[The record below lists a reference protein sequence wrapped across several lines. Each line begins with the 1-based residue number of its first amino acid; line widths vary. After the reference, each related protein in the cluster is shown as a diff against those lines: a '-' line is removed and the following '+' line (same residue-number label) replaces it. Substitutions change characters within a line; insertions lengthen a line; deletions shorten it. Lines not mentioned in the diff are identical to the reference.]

1 MPEIGKLLILVG
13 AVLIVA
19 GVAVTFAD
27 RIPFFRLGRLP
38 GDIVYRRGNF
48 TFYFPIITSIVL
60 SLLLTLL
67 FWIFGRK

>member
-1 MPEIGKLLILVG
+1 LPEIGKSLILIG
-13 AVLIVA
+13 AVLIAA
-19 GVAVTFAD
+19 GVVLTFGA

-48 TFYFPIITSIVL
+48 TFYFPIITSIAV
-60 SLLLTLL
+60 SLVLTLL